1 MVALPTQDRQV
12 WATMQLGTA
21 MVGAREPMMD
31 RKMRLIK
38 PSKTDVSEQNCP
50 TDISNGQFHAQTR

>member
-1 MVALPTQDRQV
+1 MALPTQDRQE
-12 WATMQLGTA
+12 WATTQLETA

-38 PSKTDVSEQNCP
+38 LSKIDVSEQNCP

>member
-1 MVALPTQDRQV
+1 MALPTQDRQE
-12 WATMQLGTA
+12 WATTQLETA
-21 MVGAREPMMD
+21 MGGAREPMMD

-38 PSKTDVSEQNCP
+38 LSKTDVSEQNCP